1 MRPRRALLI
10 GGAFLLLPLLVE
22 AAEDRQIDQLQRSVT
37 QRPNDAK
44 RQYNLGTLLYRQRRY
59 AEATDALNH
68 AVAAAGPSLQGR
80 AAYNLGNAQY
90 RQGQAVESSN
100 PTQAMALYQQALEH
114 YRSAIRRNPR
124 DRDAQYNYEVVD
136 QRAKALQQQ
145 SAKSSEPQHNGS
157 QGEGQQATPQQ
168 GEGASAQQQHAPR
181 NITPGEQAQEQTPPA
196 ASGAETAQGPQG
208 APQPQP
214 SEEQA
219 LLGHDVSQQQAL
231 WILDTLRNEERS
243 APVAPN
249 QRQAHDTPVEQDW

>member
-1 MRPRRALLI
+1 MSPRRALLI
-10 GGAFLLLPLLVE
+10 GGAFLLLPLRVE

-37 QRPNDAK
+37 RRPNDAK
-44 RQYNLGTLLYRQRRY
+44 RHYNLGTLLYRQRRY

-90 RQGQAVESSN
+90 RQGQAVEAGN

-145 SAKSSEPQHNGS
+145 SANSSEPQPTPMNAT
-157 QGEGQQATPQQ
+157 QGEQTQGQTPQ
-168 GEGASAQQQHAPR
+168 
-181 NITPGEQAQEQTPPA
+181 N
-196 ASGAETAQGPQG
+196 

-231 WILDTLRNEERS
+231 WILDTLRNEERR
-243 APVAPN
+243 APVTPN